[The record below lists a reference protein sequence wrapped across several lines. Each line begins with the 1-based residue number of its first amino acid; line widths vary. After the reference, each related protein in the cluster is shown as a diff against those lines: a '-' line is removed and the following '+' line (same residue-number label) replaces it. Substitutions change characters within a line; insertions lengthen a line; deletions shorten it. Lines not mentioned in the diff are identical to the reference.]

1 MLWQALEKMN
11 SDAGNS
17 ATLQMPGDAAK
28 RETFEAEKLNQL
40 LDK

>member
-1 MLWQALEKMN
+1 MN

-17 ATLQMPGDAAK
+17 AAIQMPGDAAK

-40 LDK
+40 VGK